1 MHSDP
6 FQNFA
11 VRLINELA
19 KFPTP
24 PLYQINEEVY
34 RIVPDQAA
42 PAGPYIVTAILDNRQ
57 YKIKRKDNGQ
67 EHSQPVEETDI
78 VIPAPTSSDRQAIST

>member
-6 FQNFA
+6 FRNFA

-19 KFPTP
+19 KFPSP

-57 YKIKRKDNGQ
+57 YKIKRKDNGI

-78 VIPAPTSSDRQAIST
+78 VIPVPTQG